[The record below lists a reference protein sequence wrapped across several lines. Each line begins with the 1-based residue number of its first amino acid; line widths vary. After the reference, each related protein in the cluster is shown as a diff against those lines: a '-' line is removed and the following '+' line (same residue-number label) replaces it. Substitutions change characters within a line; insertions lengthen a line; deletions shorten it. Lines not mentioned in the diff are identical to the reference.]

1 MPREE
6 QTPPRERALPSARLA
21 RSTVRFRYPIALVAI
36 LLAIVCTFPVYDL
49 IRLHIKTDFFSL
61 LPEDQPSIVTLFEVI
76 ETTGGFGEL
85 MVVVDSPDRQA
96 NVRFMEELHEQIRAL
111 DWVSYAEYGV
121 DASFFER
128 NAMLYVETADLETIE
143 QRLRDRYEYEVGRLD
158 PFFFDILD
166 EGPPPIDF
174 SDIEE
179 RYGRDRL
186 FRPYNE
192 SEDEKTLIM
201 AVYPLGIS
209 GEIRESRRYLDE
221 LAAATATIDA
231 GILHPEMTVR
241 IGGSFKDRIEEY
253 DAIMNDLKFSGL
265 VMTVLFVALLL
276 LYFRHLVAVPLVF
289 LAFGPPLLWTFALA
303 RVVVTELNF
312 VTVFLVVILA
322 GLGVDYTIH
331 SLTRYQEERVR
342 GRSMLDALSVVNATT
357 ARASLISALTTA
369 AAFLTLASSRFLGF
383 RQFGIIAGFG
393 VCLAFLSAVVV
404 LPALLAIAEEWGVL
418 RVRQPTQVPPPVPR
432 RGVGLVLATAAFA
445 AAIGVVSVAGLE
457 FETDFTNL
465 QTRLPAES
473 RSLKETIRTVLAGR
487 LRPVVLRADNLE
499 ETREIE
505 AILERQLAGDDPTPM
520 ITSVI
525 SVLDVLPLDQDAR
538 LEVIA
543 SIRRL
548 LTDMAPFVDD
558 QEAARV
564 IEYQEMMPVAPLTV
578 DDLDESLE
586 RRFFGV
592 SSSGANLI
600 YLLHDVDLRDTERAA
615 FLVEDVQSIEG
626 ETKTWHG
633 ASDAVIVNDL
643 LRVMK
648 EDSALAIP
656 LALLAAYLVLA
667 LDFRSLRTA
676 LIPLIPLAIGFAWMF
691 AIMWLTGMKL
701 NLYNMVMLPSMV
713 GIGIDSGVHVYHRF
727 LEGGDISFLEA
738 MRSTNGALVVS
749 ALTTMIGFGSM
760 SVSAHAG
767 LASLGALA
775 LLGLSCA
782 LVAATTVFPLL
793 LQRFPKAFA

>member
-1 MPREE
+1 M
-6 QTPPRERALPSARLA
+6 TPSERLA
-21 RSTVRFRYPIALVAI
+21 CSTIRLRYPIVIVAI
-36 LLAIVCTFPVYDL
+36 VLAIVCTFPVYDL
-49 IRLHIKTDFFSL
+49 IRLHIKTNFFSL
-61 LPEDQPSIVTLFEVI
+61 LPQEQPSIVTLFDVI

-85 MVVVDSPDRQA
+85 MVVVESPDRLA
-96 NVRFMEELHEQIRAL
+96 NIRFMEELYADVAEL
-111 DWVSYAEYGV
+111 DWVNYAEYGV
-121 DASFFER
+121 DAAFFER
-128 NAMLYVETADLETIE
+128 NAMLYIETTDLETIE

-158 PFFFDILD
+158 PFFIDLLD

-192 SEDEKTLIM
+192 SEDERTLIM

-209 GEIRESRRYLDE
+209 GEVRESRRYLRE
-221 LAAATATIDA
+221 LGDATAAIDA
-231 GILHPEMTVR
+231 TTLHPEMTVR
-241 IGGSFKDRIEEY
+241 VGGSFKDRLEEY
-253 DAIMNDLKFSGL
+253 DAIMGDLKFSGL
-265 VMTVLFVALLL
+265 LMTALFIALLL
-276 LYFRHLVAVPLVF
+276 LYFRQIVAVPLVF

-331 SLTRYQEERVR
+331 SLTRYQEERAR
-342 GRSMLDALSVVNATT
+342 GRPMLDALSVVNATT

-369 AAFLTLASSRFLGF
+369 AAFFTLASTRFLGF

-393 VCLAFLSAVVV
+393 VCLAFLSAMLV
-404 LPALLAIAEEWGVL
+404 LPALLAIAEGWGVL
-418 RVRQPTQVPPPVPR
+418 RIRLPTTVPAPVPR
-432 RGVGLVLATAAFA
+432 RGAGLVLATAVFT
-445 AAIGVVSVAGLE
+445 AAIGAISVAGLE

-473 RSLKETIRTVLAGR
+473 RALKDTIRTVLAGR
-487 LRPVVLRADNLE
+487 LRPAVVRADSLE

-505 AILERQLAGDDPTPM
+505 AILKKRLNGEDPTPM

-525 SVLDVLPLDQDAR
+525 SVLDVLPPDQDAR
-538 LEVIA
+538 LEVIE

-548 LTDMAPFVDD
+548 LNDMAPFVDE
-558 QEAARV
+558 QEAAR
-564 IEYQEMMPVAPLTV
+564 IAEYLEMMPLAPLTI
-578 DDLDESLE
+578 DDLDVSLE

-592 SSSGANLI
+592 SSSGANLV

-615 FLVEDVQSIEG
+615 FLVEDVRSIEG
-626 ETKTWHG
+626 ESTTWYG
-633 ASDAVIVNDL
+633 ASEAVIVNDL

-656 LALLAAYLVLA
+656 LALIAAYLVLV

-676 LIPLIPLAIGFAWMF
+676 LAPLIPLGMGFAWMF

-727 LEGGDISFLEA
+727 LEKGDVTFLEA
-738 MRSTNGALVVS
+738 MRTTNGALVVS

-767 LASLGALA
+767 LASLGTLA
-775 LLGLSCA
+775 LLGMGCT
-782 LVAATTVFPLL
+782 LVAATIVFPLL